1 MSIFKN
7 GVKRSTDPIL
17 HDSLLQQPVVV
28 KVLDRVHGEPGKRFD
43 VGVSVVE
50 SVHILVHRLDVDEPV
65 SKVEVE
71 LSVEGN
77 PESCNHEQ
85 RTLNRERN
93 IEQH

>member
-1 MSIFKN
+1 M
-7 GVKRSTDPIL
+7 
-17 HDSLLQQPVVV
+17 
-28 KVLDRVHGEPGKRFD
+28 LDRVHGESGKRFD

-77 PESCNHEQ
+77 PECCNHEQ
-85 RTLNRERN
+85 SQVPRA
-93 IEQH
+93 